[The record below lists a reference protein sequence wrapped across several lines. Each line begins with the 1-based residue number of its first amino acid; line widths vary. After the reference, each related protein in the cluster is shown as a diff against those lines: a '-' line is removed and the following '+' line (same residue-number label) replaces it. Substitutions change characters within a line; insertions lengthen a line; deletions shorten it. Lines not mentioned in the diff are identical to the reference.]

1 VHLRNEDGKIIETDP
16 LSSFLSP
23 KKGHGGMSFD
33 RSFIS
38 PTTPRKSISLSS
50 ITRPLS
56 SPLTSSPNK
65 RKQQDSSQI
74 PLQNNKTPRHDQ
86 DITPKINIHN
96 KSPLSSSFSPHTYFG
111 EVVKRNN
118 THNNI
123 PQTPISLL
131 PPSKS
136 FSGSSNNEEN
146 KNKEEIDKE
155 NLPPTTGASS
165 PLSNRWNSPSTTGL
179 SERTP
184 TTPAMPKKTPDRN
197 SPFRKKVDT
206 PKHKPSNYEVLV
218 KEVLSSVFPYK

>member
-1 VHLRNEDGKIIETDP
+1 
-16 LSSFLSP
+16 
-23 KKGHGGMSFD
+23 MSFD

-50 ITRPLS
+50 ITLPLS
-56 SPLTSSPNK
+56 SPLASSPNK
-65 RKQQDSSQI
+65 RKQQDSAQI

-86 DITPKINIHN
+86 DITLNIIGN

-111 EVVKRNN
+111 EFVKRNN

-131 PPSKS
+131 PSSKS

-179 SERTP
+179 SEAP

-197 SPFRKKVDT
+197 KSPFRKKIDT

-218 KEVLSSVFPYK
+218 KEVLSSVIYK